1 MLHLSLHGKL
11 YFPDMK
17 VSEKHTYV
25 YLYLTNIYV
34 FVCTRQMDIVLNYN
48 IATKHWWDMPSLQQ
62 EIAVIQLQY
71 TM

>member
-1 MLHLSLHGKL
+1 
-11 YFPDMK
+11 MK

-25 YLYLTNIYV
+25 YLYLTNIYI
-34 FVCTRQMDIVLNYN
+34 FVCTCQMDIVLNHN

-62 EIAVIQLQY
+62 ESAVIQLQY